1 MECECHDDACSQ
13 KSYTSKVL
21 YKVLGR
27 VKGMWKQ
34 TCCCQLPGNAAPKK
48 WCAMLSAQRA
58 LRPLLNLCHRGR
70 WIISSAR
77 VWAPVGEKPE
87 FCRRTFPRWGRSGPP
102 VLGTGNPCQYWALA
116 WRRTSR
122 SSHPCATPWP
132 AIGSEILSIRS
143 EISLWKVAGLIWN
156 RLVAPLS
163 FGMINGIYGPSRM
176 RMQEDACG
184 QEHVVLQENTLLQ
197 DLEWEWRRNHVTLE
211 SSWPDLN

>member
-1 MECECHDDACSQ
+1 MKMRAAKNLTKAKYFTKCLAGWSGWNVETNLLLPATRKRSTQEMVRNALCTESIAPFVKSLPSGPLDHFFCS
-13 KSYTSKVL
+13 S
-21 YKVLGR
+21 
-27 VKGMWKQ
+27 
-34 TCCCQLPGNAAPKK
+34 
-48 WCAMLSAQRA
+48 LSSCWRK
-58 LRPLLNLCHRGR
+58 
-70 WIISSAR
+70 AR
-77 VWAPVGEKPE
+77 VA
-87 FCRRTFPRWGRSGPP
+87 FISLSSTFPRWGRSGPP
-102 VLGTGNPCQYWALA
+102 VLGTGKPRQYWALA

-122 SSHPCATPWP
+122 SSHPCATPWL
-132 AIGSEILSIRS
+132 AIWSEILSIRS